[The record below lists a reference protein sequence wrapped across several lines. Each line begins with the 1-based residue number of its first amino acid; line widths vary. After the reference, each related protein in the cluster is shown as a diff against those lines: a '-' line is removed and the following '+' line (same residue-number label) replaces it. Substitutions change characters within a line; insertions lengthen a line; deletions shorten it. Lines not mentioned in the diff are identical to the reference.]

1 MELDKLIQNFY
12 EMWTSQSSPD
22 ILEERRMAHST
33 RNQEVAF
40 LTVML
45 YNSSSIRV
53 GNLQQD
59 SRRENLRTCT

>member
-22 ILEERRMAHST
+22 ILEECRMAHST
-33 RNQEVAF
+33 RNQEVPF

-45 YNSSSIRV
+45 YNSNSIRV
-53 GNLQQD
+53 GDLQQD